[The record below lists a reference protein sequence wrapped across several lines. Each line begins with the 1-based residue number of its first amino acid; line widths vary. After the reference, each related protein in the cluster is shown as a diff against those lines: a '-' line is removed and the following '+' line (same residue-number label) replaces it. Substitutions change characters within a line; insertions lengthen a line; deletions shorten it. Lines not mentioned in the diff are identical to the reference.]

1 MSARAPNFAYLL
13 LGLLVTLLLGPLS
26 EEFLEAGSGL
36 WSQVGFTATV
46 IVSVFSLAES
56 RGWLIAGIS
65 LALIA
70 ITGTIASALSSG
82 PWGEMIT
89 VAALLVFCAMALAF
103 TFRHLIAPGSVDAN
117 RITGAVSVYLLA
129 GVMLSLINLIL
140 YRAVPGSFRGIEPG
154 ADTSELIYYTFVT
167 MTTLGYGDITP
178 AGPLAQAVAYLT
190 AIAGQFYIAI
200 LVALLVGAYISQQR
214 DLRE

>member
-1 MSARAPNFAYLL
+1 LSTRPPNFAYLL
-13 LGLLVTLLLGPLS
+13 IGLLVTLLLKPLS
-26 EEFLEAGSGL
+26 EEFFQSGL
-36 WSQVGFTATV
+36 QLWTQVSFTATV
-46 IVSVFSLAES
+46 IVSVFSLMDS
-56 RGWLIAGIS
+56 RRWLIAGIT

-70 ITGTIASALSSG
+70 IGGTLTSALSSV
-82 PWGEMIT
+82 PRGEMIT
-89 VAALLVFCAMALAF
+89 VGALLVFCAMALVF
-103 TFRHLIAPGSVDAN
+103 SFRHLIAPGRVDAN

-140 YRAVPGSFRGIEPG
+140 YLAVPGSFRGIQPG
-154 ADTSELIYYTFVT
+154 GDTSELVYYTFVT

-178 AGPLAQAVAYLT
+178 AGPLAQALAYLT

-214 DLRE
+214 ESGQ